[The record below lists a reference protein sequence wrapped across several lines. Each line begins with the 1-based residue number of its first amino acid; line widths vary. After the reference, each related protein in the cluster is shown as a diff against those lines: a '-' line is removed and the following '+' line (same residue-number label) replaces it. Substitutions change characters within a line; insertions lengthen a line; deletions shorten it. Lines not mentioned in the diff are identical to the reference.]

1 MAVIIKYYGFLALA
15 IIFYFP
21 IIYVVHI
28 IQCYVRNDRFIWR
41 GPLHFCW
48 AAHHSK
54 TSWAVFVLWALPYAN
69 AEVDSPAFII
79 CSAIY
84 AICFIISLTP
94 IHKKF
99 AIKNNRFTNEGYQK
113 QFKKIR
119 EWEKNNP
126 KK

>member
-54 TSWAVFVLWALPYAN
+54 TSWAVFVLWALP
-69 AEVDSPAFII
+69 
-79 CSAIY
+79 
-84 AICFIISLTP
+84 
-94 IHKKF
+94 
-99 AIKNNRFTNEGYQK
+99 
-113 QFKKIR
+113 
-119 EWEKNNP
+119 
-126 KK
+126 